1 MNSLV
6 YTLDGT
12 SHMFLHNPGHS
23 QTRITKSLRPHCG
36 TRELT
41 STGVKLLGAAPMGT
55 GLGDAGGC
63 RVGRGHM
70 GWRACTGRAGTG
82 GRTGAW
88 LSCHQ
93 MALLPP
99 GEPLAP
105 PESREGSRPN
115 CFRQVLESGLQL
127 GLGTERKSLG
137 GEMHPSVCGD
147 LSRSRSDVYIYTC
160 TPVPMCFLSRPPWG
174 SNSQPSQMGDRLR
187 PGTVDA
193 GTAAPCGC
201 DQQRRRRGTHLL
213 EVRGQGFR
221 EGALRASGG
230 KVWPW

>member
-1 MNSLV
+1 MNSLA

-12 SHMFLHNPGHS
+12 SHMFPHNPGHS

-41 STGVKLLGAAPMGT
+41 SAGMKLLGAAPMGT

-70 GWRACTGRAGTG
+70 GWRACMGRAGRG
-82 GRTGAW
+82 GAPGLAFT
-88 LSCHQ
+88 
-93 MALLPP
+93 PP
-99 GEPLAP
+99 NGLVAPREPLAP
-105 PESREGSRPN
+105 ESRGGSRPN
-115 CFRQVLESGLQL
+115 CFRQGLESGLQL

-160 TPVPMCFLSRPPWG
+160 THVPTRFLSRPPWG

-193 GTAAPCGC
+193 GTAAPW
-201 DQQRRRRGTHLL
+201 L
-213 EVRGQGFR
+213 
-221 EGALRASGG
+221 
-230 KVWPW
+230 